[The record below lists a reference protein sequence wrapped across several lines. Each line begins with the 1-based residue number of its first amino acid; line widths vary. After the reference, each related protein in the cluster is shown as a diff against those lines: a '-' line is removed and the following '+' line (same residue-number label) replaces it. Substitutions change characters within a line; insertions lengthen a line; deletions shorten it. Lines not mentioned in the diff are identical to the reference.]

1 MNFRVYCH
9 IRGIGQLTSV
19 CEELLKR
26 IRSEELQRVPRCPSA
41 VLLRNGGVVEIYLIC
56 PSEGTSG
63 EELTPLPRFACACHV
78 MRSFHFRVIFSL
90 LVQMSRPTCVS

>member
-26 IRSEELQRVPRCPSA
+26 IRSEELQRVPRCPS
-41 VLLRNGGVVEIYLIC
+41 VGVVTEKW
-56 PSEGTSG
+56 
-63 EELTPLPRFACACHV
+63 
-78 MRSFHFRVIFSL
+78 RSRGDLSD
-90 LVQMSRPTCVS
+90 MSI